1 MRSQL
6 LCFLLACP
14 GLAPLAQTSRSSGN
28 DTNTWYAWLET
39 DGGPLGFGLEFEERG
54 EGWRVYLVNEPERI
68 PIDDVIWNEREL
80 RITIPHYD
88 SVIEAEREGERCRGT
103 WKKHRGKNRLAVV
116 PFHARRGQDLPP
128 RPMLAVL
135 PKNLGGRW
143 AVDFSSDELPAVG
156 VFEQAVGSNR
166 LLGTFLTATG
176 DYRFLSGHVTGAELT
191 LSCFDGAHA
200 FLFKALLS
208 NDGKL
213 TGDFYS
219 GNWWHETWTAVR
231 DDDAELVD
239 AFRQT
244 SWADRASL
252 ADIAYPDTSGRLRNL
267 GDPELRGEA
276 YLLQV
281 FGSWCPNCH
290 DEARY
295 LVELHERYR
304 ERGLSI
310 VALAYELTGDFE
322 RDADQV
328 EIFARRHGVTYPML
342 VAGTAD
348 KGDATS
354 ALGVLDRVR
363 SYPTTI
369 FLSGDGRVRAIHSG
383 FAGPATGHEHEALR
397 REFEGLIEELLSE
410 EPLRDDALRA
420 RLSSVA
426 WSLRHDGR
434 AEGTLRFEDRD
445 GALVARWDDG
455 REEPVHLLGDA
466 VFVGERTFR
475 HDAPASVLLDATD
488 FGRRGVPAGMPAT
501 PLLREHGADADF
513 LARALDSDET
523 LVVREAIVAAV
534 TNAPEV
540 LREAW
545 SELAL
550 HESLEVRIAAAWAA
564 GRLEHVEGIDTLA
577 KNLEHPSAM
586 LRRQSVRS
594 LVALDTKPA
603 RGALTSLG
611 DDPDPLIRA
620 LLQ

>member
-14 GLAPLAQTSRSSGN
+14 VLAAPAQTLRSVADEE
-28 DTNTWYAWLET
+28 DTWHAWLET
-39 DGGPLGFGLEFEERG
+39 EGGPLGFGLEFEERE

-68 PIDDVIWNEREL
+68 PIDDVVWNEREL
-80 RITIPHYD
+80 RISIPHYD
-88 SVIEAEREGERCRGT
+88 SLIEAKREGERCHGT
-103 WKKHRGKNRLAVV
+103 WKKRRGKGELAVV
-116 PFHARRGQDLPP
+116 PFHARRGGALPQ

-135 PKNLGGRW
+135 PRHVGGRW
-143 AVDFSSDELPAVG
+143 AVRFSSDELPAVG
-156 VFEQAVGSNR
+156 MFEQAVGSKR

-176 DYRFLSGHVTGAELT
+176 DYRFLSGHVNGAELT

-200 FLFKALLS
+200 FLFRATLS
-208 NDGKL
+208 SEGEL
-213 TGDFYS
+213 SGEFYS

-244 SWADRASL
+244 SWTDRASL

-267 GDPELRGEA
+267 GDPELRGKA

-304 ERGLSI
+304 DRGLSI

-322 RDADQV
+322 RDAKQV
-328 EIFARRHGVTYPML
+328 EIFARRHGVTYPVL

-397 REFEGLIEELLSE
+397 GEFEGLIEELLAE
-410 EPLRDDALRA
+410 EPRRDDALRA
-420 RLSSVA
+420 QLCSTP
-426 WSLRHDGR
+426 WSLACDGR
-434 AEGTLRFEDRD
+434 AEGTLRFEERD
-445 GALVARWDDG
+445 QVLVARWDDG
-455 REEPVHLLGDA
+455 HVEPVHLFGDA
-466 VFVGERTFR
+466 VFLGERTFR
-475 HDAPASVLLDATD
+475 HDAPSSVLLDATD
-488 FGRRGVPAGMPAT
+488 FGRRGVPAGLSAT
-501 PLLREHGADADF
+501 PLFREQGTDAEF

-534 TNAPEV
+534 TAAPQE

-550 HESLEVRIAAAWAA
+550 HESLEVRIACAWAA
-564 GRLEHVEGIDTLA
+564 GRLGHLEGIDTLA

-594 LVALDTKPA
+594 LLALDSEPA
-603 RGALTSLG
+603 RNALDSLG

-620 LLQ
+620 LLR

>member
-14 GLAPLAQTSRSSGN
+14 VLAAPAQTLRSVADEE
-28 DTNTWYAWLET
+28 DTWHAWLET
-39 DGGPLGFGLEFEERG
+39 EGGPLGFGLEFEERE

-68 PIDDVIWNEREL
+68 PIDDVVWNEREL
-80 RITIPHYD
+80 RISIPHYD
-88 SVIEAEREGERCRGT
+88 SLIEAKREGERCHGT
-103 WKKHRGKNRLAVV
+103 WKKRRGKGELAVV
-116 PFHARRGQDLPP
+116 PFHARRGGALPQ

-135 PKNLGGRW
+135 PRHVGGRW
-143 AVDFSSDELPAVG
+143 AVRFSSDELPAVG
-156 VFEQAVGSNR
+156 MFEQAVGSKR

-176 DYRFLSGHVTGAELT
+176 DYRFLSGHVNWAELT

-200 FLFKALLS
+200 FLFRATLS
-208 NDGKL
+208 SEGEL
-213 TGDFYS
+213 SGEFYS